1 MGGLPTKQPAVAF
14 AADPTLWPLMV
25 VALADGVRKS
35 TDGGRTWQPIAGA
48 PRDVTAL
55 AVHSEKHEVVFAGT
69 RDGRIVV
76 SADGGVS
83 WQATR

>member
-1 MGGLPTKQPAVAF
+1 VGGLPTKRPAVAF

-25 VALADGVRKS
+25 VALADGVRRS
-35 TDGGRTWQPIAGA
+35 TDGGRTWQRPAGA
-48 PRDVTAL
+48 PSDVTAL
-55 AVHSEKHEVVFAGT
+55 AVHPEKHQVVFAGT
-69 RDGRIVV
+69 RDGRIIM